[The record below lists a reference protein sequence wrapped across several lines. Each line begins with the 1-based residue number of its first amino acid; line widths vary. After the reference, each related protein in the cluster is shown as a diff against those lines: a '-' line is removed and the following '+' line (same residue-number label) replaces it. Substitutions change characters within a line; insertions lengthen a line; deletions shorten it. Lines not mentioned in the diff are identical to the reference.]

1 MDIANDI
8 TSLVGNTPLVKLN
21 RIRKFFNCYPE
32 IIAKLESFN
41 PSASVKD
48 RIAYSM
54 LCKAEEEGLITPD
67 KTTLI
72 EATSGNTG
80 IALAMVAAAK
90 GYKLILTMPDTMSIE
105 RRAMLRAYGAELQ
118 LTPGKEGMK
127 GALDLANELSSSIA
141 NSYQFNQF
149 ENFAN
154 PDIHERTTAQE
165 IWAQSNNN
173 LDGLVTGVGTGGTI
187 TGCARFLKK
196 VVTASDGKEALKLFK
211 DYEPDLV
218 VLDVMMPKLD
228 GYGVCQ
234 ELRKDSDVPIVMLT
248 ALGDVAD
255 RITGLELGADD
266 YVVKPFSPKEL
277 EARIRCVLRR
287 IDKEQI
293 PGMPNSGLILVTD
306 IKIDTNRRQ
315 VFKSDERIRLT
326 GMEFSLLELLV
337 SRSGEPFSRGEIL
350 KEVWGYTPERHVDT
364 RVVDVHISRLRS
376 KLEADPANPELIL
389 TARGTGYLFQRI
401 VDIAPFDGK

>member
-1 MDIANDI
+1 MKIANDI
-8 TSLVGNTPLVKLN
+8 TSLVGNTPLVKLT
-21 RIRKFFNCYPE
+21 RIRKYFNCYPE

-54 LCKAEEEGLITPD
+54 LSKAEEEGLITPE

-118 LTPGKEGMK
+118 LTPGKDGMK
-127 GALDLANELSSSIA
+127 GALDLANELSSTIA

-165 IWAQSNNN
+165 IWSQSNNN

-196 VVTASDGKEALKLFK
+196 VNPNCKIYAVEPKKSAVISGEKAGSHSIQGIGAGFVPKVLNTKL
-211 DYEPDLV
+211 
-218 VLDVMMPKLD
+218 
-228 GYGVCQ
+228 
-234 ELRKDSDVPIVMLT
+234 
-248 ALGDVAD
+248 
-255 RITGLELGADD
+255 
-266 YVVKPFSPKEL
+266 
-277 EARIRCVLRR
+277 
-287 IDKEQI
+287 IDEI
-293 PGMPNSGLILVTD
+293 
-306 IKIDTNRRQ
+306 IKIDD
-315 VFKSDERIRLT
+315 DEAFYYGRLLARLE
-326 GMEFSLLELLV
+326 GLLSGISSGAALAATIKIGKRKELMNKRLIV
-337 SRSGEPFSRGEIL
+337 ILPSFGERYLS
-350 KEVWGYTPERHVDT
+350 
-364 RVVDVHISRLRS
+364 
-376 KLEADPANPELIL
+376 
-389 TARGTGYLFQRI
+389 TAMFESNTSVQARKDGYL
-401 VDIAPFDGK
+401 

>member
-1 MDIANDI
+1 MEIANDI

-21 RIRKFFNCYPE
+21 RIKKYFDCYPE

-54 LCKAEEEGLITPD
+54 LCKAEEEGLIKPD

-118 LTPGKEGMK
+118 LTPGKDGMK
-127 GALDLANELSSSIA
+127 GALDLANELSSTIS

-165 IWAQSNNN
+165 IWSQSNNN

-196 VVTASDGKEALKLFK
+196 VNPKCKIYAVEPKKSAVISGEKAGSHSIQGIGAGFVPKVLNTKL
-211 DYEPDLV
+211 
-218 VLDVMMPKLD
+218 
-228 GYGVCQ
+228 
-234 ELRKDSDVPIVMLT
+234 
-248 ALGDVAD
+248 
-255 RITGLELGADD
+255 
-266 YVVKPFSPKEL
+266 
-277 EARIRCVLRR
+277 
-287 IDKEQI
+287 IDEI
-293 PGMPNSGLILVTD
+293 
-306 IKIDTNRRQ
+306 IKIDD
-315 VFKSDERIRLT
+315 DEAFYYGRLLARLE
-326 GMEFSLLELLV
+326 GLLSGISSGAALAATIKIGKRKELMNKRLIV
-337 SRSGEPFSRGEIL
+337 ILPSFGERYLS
-350 KEVWGYTPERHVDT
+350 
-364 RVVDVHISRLRS
+364 
-376 KLEADPANPELIL
+376 
-389 TARGTGYLFQRI
+389 TAMFESNTSIQARKDGYL
-401 VDIAPFDGK
+401 

>member
-1 MDIANDI
+1 MEIANDI

-21 RIRKFFNCYPE
+21 RIRDYFNCYPE

-54 LCKAEEEGLITPD
+54 LCKAEEEGLISAD

-127 GALDLANELSSSIA
+127 GALDLANELTATIA

-165 IWAQSNNN
+165 IWSQSNNN

-196 VVTASDGKEALKLFK
+196 VNPSCKIYAVEPKKSAVLSGEMARSHSIQGIGAGFIPKVLNTKL
-211 DYEPDLV
+211 
-218 VLDVMMPKLD
+218 
-228 GYGVCQ
+228 
-234 ELRKDSDVPIVMLT
+234 
-248 ALGDVAD
+248 
-255 RITGLELGADD
+255 
-266 YVVKPFSPKEL
+266 
-277 EARIRCVLRR
+277 
-287 IDKEQI
+287 IDEI
-293 PGMPNSGLILVTD
+293 
-306 IKIDTNRRQ
+306 IKIDD
-315 VFKSDERIRLT
+315 DEAFYYGRLLARLE
-326 GMEFSLLELLV
+326 GLL
-337 SRSGEPFSRGEIL
+337 SG
-350 KEVWGYTPERHVDT
+350 
-364 RVVDVHISRLRS
+364 ISSGAALAATIKIGKR
-376 KLEADPANPELIL
+376 KELINKRL
-389 TARGTGYLFQRI
+389 IVILPSFGERYLSTAMFESNTSIQARKDGYL
-401 VDIAPFDGK
+401 

>member
-1 MDIANDI
+1 MEIANDI

-21 RIRKFFNCYPE
+21 RIREYFNCYPE

-54 LCKAEEEGLITPD
+54 LCKAEEEGNITPD

-118 LTPGKEGMK
+118 LTPGEEGMQ

-165 IWAQSNNN
+165 IWSQTAGKI
-173 LDGLVTGVGTGGTI
+173 DGFTCAVGTGGTLSGVSI
-187 TGCARFLKK
+187 GLKDK
-196 VVTASDGKEALKLFK
+196 NSNLPTKIM
-211 DYEPDLV
+211 DL
-218 VLDVMMPKLD
+218 
-228 GYGVCQ
+228 
-234 ELRKDSDVPIVMLT
+234 E
-248 ALGDVAD
+248 
-255 RITGLELGADD
+255 
-266 YVVKPFSPKEL
+266 
-277 EARIRCVLRR
+277 
-287 IDKEQI
+287 DK
-293 PGMPNSGLILVTD
+293 N
-306 IKIDTNRRQ
+306 
-315 VFKSDERIRLT
+315 
-326 GMEFSLLELLV
+326 
-337 SRSGEPFSRGEIL
+337 
-350 KEVWGYTPERHVDT
+350 
-364 RVVDVHISRLRS
+364 
-376 KLEADPANPELIL
+376 
-389 TARGTGYLFQRI
+389 
-401 VDIAPFDGK
+401 VDIAMIGEGDFTMVRLIDGIIKQGSVVGLDLVEVAPDYDTTNSTSILAAQLLMNTIGRILHFKK

>member
-1 MDIANDI
+1 MEIANDI

-21 RIRKFFNCYPE
+21 RIKKYFDCYPE

-127 GALDLANELSSSIA
+127 GALDLANELSATIA

-165 IWAQSNNN
+165 IWSQSNNN

-196 VVTASDGKEALKLFK
+196 VNPHCKIYAV
-211 DYEPDLV
+211 EPKKSAV
-218 VLDVMMPKLD
+218 ISGEKAGSHSIQGIGAGFVPKVLDTKL
-228 GYGVCQ
+228 
-234 ELRKDSDVPIVMLT
+234 
-248 ALGDVAD
+248 
-255 RITGLELGADD
+255 
-266 YVVKPFSPKEL
+266 
-277 EARIRCVLRR
+277 
-287 IDKEQI
+287 IDEI
-293 PGMPNSGLILVTD
+293 
-306 IKIDTNRRQ
+306 IKIDD
-315 VFKSDERIRLT
+315 DEAFYYGRLLARLE
-326 GMEFSLLELLV
+326 GLL
-337 SRSGEPFSRGEIL
+337 SG
-350 KEVWGYTPERHVDT
+350 
-364 RVVDVHISRLRS
+364 ISSGAALAATIKIGAR
-376 KLEADPANPELIL
+376 KELINKRL
-389 TARGTGYLFQRI
+389 IVILPSFGERYLSTAMFESNTSIQARKDGYL
-401 VDIAPFDGK
+401 

>member
-1 MDIANDI
+1 MEIANDI
-8 TSLVGNTPLVKLN
+8 TSLVGDTPLVKLN
-21 RIRKFFNCYPE
+21 RIRKYFNSYPE

-127 GALDLANELSSSIA
+127 GALDLANELSSSIT

-154 PDIHERTTAQE
+154 PDIHERTTGPE

-173 LDGLVTGVGTGGTI
+173 LDGLVIGVGTGGTI

-196 VVTASDGKEALKLFK
+196 VNPSCKIYAVEPKKSAVISGEKAGSHCIQGIGAGFVPKVLNTKLIDEIIQIDDDEAFYYGRLLARLEGLLSGISSGAALAATIKIGKRKDLINKRLIVILPSFGERYLSTAMFESNTSIQARQ
-211 DYEPDLV
+211 
-218 VLDVMMPKLD
+218 D
-228 GYGVCQ
+228 GY
-234 ELRKDSDVPIVMLT
+234 L
-248 ALGDVAD
+248 
-255 RITGLELGADD
+255 
-266 YVVKPFSPKEL
+266 
-277 EARIRCVLRR
+277 
-287 IDKEQI
+287 
-293 PGMPNSGLILVTD
+293 
-306 IKIDTNRRQ
+306 
-315 VFKSDERIRLT
+315 
-326 GMEFSLLELLV
+326 
-337 SRSGEPFSRGEIL
+337 
-350 KEVWGYTPERHVDT
+350 
-364 RVVDVHISRLRS
+364 
-376 KLEADPANPELIL
+376 
-389 TARGTGYLFQRI
+389 
-401 VDIAPFDGK
+401 

>member
-1 MDIANDI
+1 MEIANDI

-21 RIRKFFNCYPE
+21 RIRKYFNCYPE

-118 LTPGKEGMK
+118 LTPGKDGMK
-127 GALDLANELSSSIA
+127 GALELANELSSTIT
-141 NSYQFNQF
+141 NCYQFNQY

-165 IWAQSNNN
+165 IWSQSNNN
-173 LDGLVTGVGTGGTI
+173 VDGLVTGVWTGGTI

-196 VVTASDGKEALKLFK
+196 VNQNCKIYAVEPKKSAVISGEKAGSHSIQGIGAGFIPKVLNSKL
-211 DYEPDLV
+211 
-218 VLDVMMPKLD
+218 
-228 GYGVCQ
+228 
-234 ELRKDSDVPIVMLT
+234 
-248 ALGDVAD
+248 
-255 RITGLELGADD
+255 
-266 YVVKPFSPKEL
+266 
-277 EARIRCVLRR
+277 
-287 IDKEQI
+287 IDEI
-293 PGMPNSGLILVTD
+293 
-306 IKIDTNRRQ
+306 IKIDD
-315 VFKSDERIRLT
+315 DEAFYYGRLLARLE
-326 GMEFSLLELLV
+326 GLL
-337 SRSGEPFSRGEIL
+337 SGISSGAALAATIKIGER
-350 KEVWGYTPERHVDT
+350 K
-364 RVVDVHISRLRS
+364 
-376 KLEADPANPELIL
+376 ELINKRL
-389 TARGTGYLFQRI
+389 IVILPSFGERYLSTAMFESNTSIQARKDGYL
-401 VDIAPFDGK
+401 

>member
-1 MDIANDI
+1 MEIANDI

-21 RIRKFFNCYPE
+21 RIRKYFDCYPE

-54 LCKAEEEGLITPD
+54 LCKAEEEGLIRPD

-118 LTPGKEGMK
+118 LTPGKEGIK
-127 GALDLANELSSSIA
+127 GALDLANELSSTIS

-165 IWAQSNNN
+165 IWSQSNNN

-196 VVTASDGKEALKLFK
+196 DNPNFKIYAVEPKKSAVISWERAGSHSIQGIGAGFVPKVLNTKL
-211 DYEPDLV
+211 
-218 VLDVMMPKLD
+218 
-228 GYGVCQ
+228 
-234 ELRKDSDVPIVMLT
+234 
-248 ALGDVAD
+248 
-255 RITGLELGADD
+255 
-266 YVVKPFSPKEL
+266 
-277 EARIRCVLRR
+277 
-287 IDKEQI
+287 ID
-293 PGMPNSGLILVTD
+293 
-306 IKIDTNRRQ
+306 
-315 VFKSDERIRLT
+315 
-326 GMEFSLLELLV
+326 
-337 SRSGEPFSRGEIL
+337 EIL
-350 KEVWGYTPERHVDT
+350 KIDDDEAFYYGRLLARLEGLLSGISSGAALAATIKIGERKELMNK
-364 RVVDVHISRLRS
+364 RLIV
-376 KLEADPANPELIL
+376 IL
-389 TARGTGYLFQRI
+389 PSFGERYLSTAMFESNTSIQARKDGYL
-401 VDIAPFDGK
+401 